1 MEKDEIADSLM
12 AETNFLGLIRFAR
25 SGDETAW
32 VELVRRF
39 EPYMQRIVRI
49 RMRQR
54 GDFDRL
60 RLDVGS
66 SDVCQSIFRSL
77 LKGLRKDK
85 YQLNHPDDLKKLLQ
99 TLIRFNLATKAR
111 RAWVRLRDLLDD
123 EEQDQWIDRGAP
135 PELNVIQQDLIGAI
149 QSQFTEEEL
158 EILTLWL
165 DGEPWK
171 RIAEEVGG
179 TLDAVR
185 QRLTRALRRVRESMN
200 TDIK

>member
-149 QSQFTEEEL
+149 QSQFTEDEL